1 MRSVVSISSAESSI
15 VDQMAEALGTAL
27 GLVGAVG
34 VLGQIFDGCIKA
46 YAIFT
51 AASNL
56 GRDSERLVCKIRIE
70 EMRLIVWGREWGVVE
85 GNLEAHLRAESKAGN
100 ERMGQLARQILSEL
114 YSTITDFKKLQEK
127 YGLQEDPARPVG
139 ERAAPQKSDTAS
151 VTSRLRN
158 DLHLRARWVIG
169 DKEKFTVLLRDL
181 KDYNDGL
188 EQLFPPARLATVQ
201 RAWTYQLLQSTGDL
215 GELGILENASSGVYP
230 QLNASA
236 RLKQLRINLDSKPA
250 AKFKPTV
257 ALKLPRGSLSIT
269 DIDSGRSRGSY
280 QNPSTT
286 SAEDILIEW
295 ADYDKEDF
303 DERFHQTRRV
313 DDLARILHSAAERH
327 PDLHTINCLGYTD
340 DSVSSRYGIVYKAP
354 QPSCSTL
361 NSLMSSNDLRTPDL
375 SDRFKL
381 AHTLAVALWSLHSL
395 DWLHKSFASSN
406 ILFFPSA
413 FSTSATRATA
423 VAASVPDISSPYLL
437 GFDASRP
444 DHMGEL
450 SVASKTCAATELH
463 RHPSSLNGMSRKPYC
478 RSYDIYS
485 LGLVLLEIGLWKA
498 LQIYH
503 KPHYSAQRFLERV
516 VIQNLVPNLGSKT
529 GRIYKEVV
537 ERCLAAPEDLTVQQA
552 GELME
557 TVVGSLESLR
567 V

>member
-1 MRSVVSISSAESSI
+1 
-15 VDQMAEALGTAL
+15 MAEVLGTAL

-46 YAIFT
+46 YAFFT
-51 AASNL
+51 TASNL

-70 EMRLIVWGREWGVVE
+70 EMRLVVWGREWGVIE
-85 GNLEAHLRAESKAGN
+85 GKLEAHLQAESKAGN
-100 ERMGQLARQILSEL
+100 ERMGLLAKQILSEL
-114 YSTITDFKKLQEK
+114 YNTITDFKKLQEK
-127 YGLQEDPARPVG
+127 YGLQEDPTRPMSDKLAV
-139 ERAAPQKSDTAS
+139 QKKSDTPT
-151 VTSRLRN
+151 VTSRLRH
-158 DLHLRARWVIG
+158 DLHLRARWVIA
-169 DKEKFTVLLRDL
+169 DKEKFTALLRDL

-188 EQLFPPARLATVQ
+188 EQLFPPSRLATVQ
-201 RAWTYQLLQSTGDL
+201 RAWTNQLLQSTGDL
-215 GELGILENASSGVYP
+215 GELNLLESASSGVYP

-250 AKFKPTV
+250 AKFKPTA
-257 ALKLPRGSLSIT
+257 ALKITRGSLSIT
-269 DIDSGRSRGSY
+269 DIDSGRSRGTY
-280 QNPSTT
+280 RNPSTT
-286 SAEDILIEW
+286 STEDVLIEW
-295 ADYDKEDF
+295 AEYDKEDF
-303 DERFHQTRRV
+303 DNRFHQTRRI
-313 DDLARILHSAAERH
+313 DDLARILHSAADRH

-340 DSVSSRYGIVYKAP
+340 DSISSRYGVVYRAP
-354 QPSCSTL
+354 HPSCSTL
-361 NSLMSSNDLRTPDL
+361 NSLISSNDLRTPDL

-413 FSTSATRATA
+413 FSASATRATA

-437 GFDASRP
+437 GFDTSRP

-450 SVASKTCAATELH
+450 SVASKTCTATELH
-463 RHPSSLNGMSRKPYC
+463 RHPNSLNGMARKPYC

-498 LQIYH
+498 LQVYH
-503 KPHYSAQRFLERV
+503 RPHYSAQKFLDRV

-529 GRIYKEVV
+529 GRIYKELV
-537 ERCLAAPEDLTVQQA
+537 ERCLAAPEDLTTQQA
-552 GELME
+552 GQLME
-557 TVVGSLESLR
+557 FVVDSLESLH